1 QRALEAAHVLGLA
14 NDRAARPGHRGAQA
28 LERGQRSRADDSVG
42 RLAHVELELGDR
54 VGGPGAEDAVL
65 LADLEAERVEAPLE
79 LADVVAPER
88 GGTQVQDAVPQTVA
102 GLDELAP
109 GLAPDHAVRR
119 EPSLLLERSDDGPNL
134 PSSSSASIRYPSSR
148 RRCWTSR
155 TASPVSGLR
164 MILTQPQYSER
175 SAGRQ
180 LNGRSA
186 GETLRVESAQLE
198 GGRWGSIS
206 RRSASFPRAPTTRA
220 ISFPSLKSM
229 SVGMLMT
236 PYRRVTSGF
245 SSTFSLATWRAS
257 PFSRPISSTTGET
270 MWHGTHHSAQKSTS
284 TGWFALRTRSSK
296 S

>member
-1 QRALEAAHVLGLA
+1 ALGSPALKWRDTHRSAPSALAARARSLGVGRSSPRRRRVGSAPRSASRSARSVASRRVASASTSPPGPTLPGSSGPWPGSIAILEPAHVLGLA

-119 EPSLLLERSDDGPNL
+119 EPSLLLERSDGGL
-134 PSSSSASIRYPSSR
+134 GR
-148 RRCWTSR
+148 RPEP
-155 TASPVSGLR
+155 AVELVGVDPVSELEKTMLDVANGIAGVGAADDPHAAPVFGALGR
-164 MILTQPQYSER
+164 AATEWPLSWRDAPRRVR
-175 SAGRQ
+175 SARGR
-180 LNGRSA
+180 
-186 GETLRVESAQLE
+186 
-198 GGRWGSIS
+198 
-206 RRSASFPRAPTTRA
+206 
-220 ISFPSLKSM
+220 K
-229 SVGMLMT
+229 VGVDL
-236 PYRRVTSGF
+236 P
-245 SSTFSLATWRAS
+245 
-257 PFSRPISSTTGET
+257 
-270 MWHGTHHSAQKSTS
+270 
-284 TGWFALRTRSSK
+284 
-296 S
+296 